1 MRVGIIG
8 ATGVIG
14 RRLVPLLA
22 SDDHSVVSI
31 VRPGREDPACESRQA
46 DILDFPSL
54 EVAFAGLDAVIN
66 LATSIPN
73 GRGGGDW
80 AQNDRIRIK
89 GTENVLRAIRSI
101 GGSCRWVQQSVAM
114 LHQGKSLADEDC
126 EVTGQ
131 GVLTSAILMEAMVQ
145 GSGLDWALVRG
156 GALYG
161 PDTTRD
167 VAFFQRIARGELRR
181 PVEAAD
187 RWISFVHADD
197 LAGAFRCALNAGGG
211 RAYIAA
217 DDVPTTY
224 ARLFSAFEQAPS
236 VAEGSILH
244 PLPSFRVSNARL
256 RGCGWIPRVSSI
268 YEWEATR
275 PRACQYADA
284 ASA

>member
-1 MRVGIIG
+1 MRIGIIG

-14 RRLVPLLA
+14 RRLVRLLA
-22 SDDHSVVSI
+22 SDHHSVVSI
-31 VRPGREDPACESRQA
+31 TRPGRQDPAFESRQA

-54 EVAFAGLDAVIN
+54 EAAFTGLDAVIN

-80 AQNDRIRIK
+80 AQNDRIRIE
-89 GTENVLRAIRSI
+89 GTENVLRAIRSN

-114 LHQGKSLADEDC
+114 LHQGKSLADENCD
-126 EVTGQ
+126 VTGQ
-131 GVLTSAILMEAMVQ
+131 GVLTSAVLMEAIVQ
-145 GSGLDWALVRG
+145 GSGLDWVLVRG

-161 PDTTRD
+161 PDTVRD
-167 VAFFQRIARGELRR
+167 AAFFQRIARGELRR
-181 PVEAAD
+181 PVEAD

-197 LAGAFRCALNAGGG
+197 LAGAFRCALNACGG

-224 ARLFSAFEQAPS
+224 ARLFSAYERASS
-236 VAEGSILH
+236 VSEGAVLQ

-256 RGCGWIPRVSSI
+256 RGCGWLPRVSSI
-268 YEWEATR
+268 YEWEAVR
-275 PRACQYADA
+275 PRAYQSADA